1 MIETIIIAIWLMIP
15 AYMSNPFA
23 ALLGGG
29 TPIDLGKVLSDKRRI
44 LGDGKTY
51 QGLFGG
57 IVCGILIGIIQLL
70 LLKSNLDIFYN
81 LPLFG
86 QDLIDSFVIII
97 SLSIGALLGD
107 LIASFLKRRIGLKRG
122 SSLPV
127 IDQLD
132 FVFGALILTY
142 LTSPLWFLGHFTVN
156 IIIAILIITPILH
169 LTANIVGYLTGVKK
183 EPW

>member
-1 MIETIIIAIWLMIP
+1 MLETIIIAIWLMLP

-29 TPIDLGKVLSDKRRI
+29 TPMDFGKTLSDKRRI
-44 LGDGKTY
+44 FGDGKTY
-51 QGLFGG
+51 RGFFGG
-57 IVCGILIGIIQLL
+57 IIFGVLIGAIQILL
-70 LLKSNLDIFYN
+70 LNSNLEILNN
-81 LPLFG
+81 LPSFG
-86 QDLIDSFVIII
+86 TGSLGSFIII
-97 SLSIGALLGD
+97 ASLSIGALLGD
-107 LIASFLKRRIGLKRG
+107 LIASFFKRRIGLKRG
-122 SSLPV
+122 YSLPV